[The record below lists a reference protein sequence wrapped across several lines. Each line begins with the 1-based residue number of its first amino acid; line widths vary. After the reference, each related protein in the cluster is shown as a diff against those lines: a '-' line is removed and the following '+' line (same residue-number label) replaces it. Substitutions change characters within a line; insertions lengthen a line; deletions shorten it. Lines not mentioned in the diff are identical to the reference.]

1 MVEKGLTVVSITP
14 IPYDGDVYNLHIE
27 DNHNYFANGVNVSN
41 CHLFRA
47 KSLTTI
53 MSKLE
58 QCRYRFGFTGTLDGT
73 QTHRLMIEGLFGPVK
88 KVTTTHEL
96 IEQKHLSNFKIKCIV
111 LQHSDEHRKLLVKKK
126 YAEEMDF
133 LVGLEK
139 RNKFIKDLVLSLK
152 GNTLLLFQYVEKH
165 GKILYDTILHDISK
179 ERSIYFVHGGVDG
192 EDRENIRRLVEM
204 DTDAIIIASYGTFST
219 GINIK
224 NLHNIIFASPSKS
237 RIRNLQ
243 SIGRGLRL
251 SENKESCTLFD
262 IADDLSWK
270 SNRNYTL
277 LHYIERINIYNQ
289 EKFDVKIF
297 TRKLS

>member
-179 ERSIYFVHGGVDG
+179 ERSIYFVHGGVEG
-192 EDRENIRRLVEM
+192 EERENIRRLVEM

>member
-126 YAEEMDF
+126 YAEEIDF

-179 ERSIYFVHGGVDG
+179 ERSIYFVHGGVEG
-192 EDRENIRRLVEM
+192 EERENIRRLVEM

>member
-126 YAEEMDF
+126 YAEEIDF

>member
-126 YAEEMDF
+126 YAEEIDF

-165 GKILYDTILHDISK
+165 GKILYDTILHEVSK